1 MSLEPSPNHPFT
13 PSFQHSLHSQATQT
27 SKQPCSHHR
36 LLSEQ
41 PVVEPLCPGRGVG
54 VCPLCPPTD
63 PSLGHRRAARAGSIL
78 SWLQLAA
85 ARRPSAARVR
95 GRARAQGT
103 VRLVVVR
110 RRLLS
115 HPFPGVPARSGV
127 ASPWW
132 GGGRAR
138 SPTTGSRQRPRIGVN
153 VRQTTLGQRA
163 IGTHVATVVLRLRGR
178 LSRARPLLPL
188 PVAF

>member
-1 MSLEPSPNHPFT
+1 MSRTRRRCVPPLPT
-13 PSFQHSLHSQATQT
+13 DRSQPGTQT
-27 SKQPCSHHR
+27 GSAGR
-36 LLSEQ
+36 FDTELLA
-41 PVVEPLCPGRGVG
+41 PAGRGPLALG
-54 VCPLCPPTD
+54 CPCE
-63 PSLGHRRAARAGSIL
+63 
-78 SWLQLAA
+78 
-85 ARRPSAARVR
+85 

-153 VRQTTLGQRA
+153 VQTTLGQRA
-163 IGTHVATVVLRLRGR
+163 IGTHVASVVLRLRGADSPEPGHSCHF
-178 LSRARPLLPL
+178 LSLFSENQNEQRNPCFVKYLCNAEKGNDLPL
-188 PVAF
+188 NINC